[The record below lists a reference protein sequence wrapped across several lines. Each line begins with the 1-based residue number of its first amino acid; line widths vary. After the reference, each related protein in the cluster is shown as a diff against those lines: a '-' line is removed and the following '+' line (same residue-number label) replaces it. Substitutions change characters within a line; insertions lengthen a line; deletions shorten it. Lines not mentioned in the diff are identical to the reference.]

1 MNFYRY
7 SLTNCS
13 LMAEIIELAGNASP
27 TEALRVVEQAVMD
40 DEKTKVKDMMD
51 IFGKLKETSS
61 NLKS

>member
-1 MNFYRY
+1 
-7 SLTNCS
+7 
-13 LMAEIIELAGNASP
+13 MAEIIELAGNASP